1 MIGPI
6 ALIRELPEGYEEA
19 CFKTG
24 AIDRL
29 RGIKTPG
36 ELMLLNMIHLINGC
50 SLVEISEIARLGK
63 FGELSDVAF
72 MKRFKNS
79 NEWFKWIISRLQNEG
94 YISYDKPKYFEK
106 YRIVA
111 VDASDVREKGRSQR
125 IFRLHFAMDI
135 CNLQAYRYNITTNEV
150 GESLK
155 NFEFEE
161 NDLVL
166 ADRVYGTISGIE
178 HCEEQGAQFVLR
190 LRSNAFHLYDE
201 NDNIMDWTSEILQH
215 DSGSITAFV
224 HGKRKHKVRV
234 CYTKKTKEAIQAT
247 NKKLK
252 RKESQKQLTISDEA
266 KAFNEYIVIITS
278 LPDEVPSDA
287 ILDLYRFRWQIELF
301 FKRLKSIMDY
311 GELPKKRSES
321 IFSWLN
327 GKLMIALLV
336 EKMMSKTFF
345 SPKEEFPSEC
355 LERDE
360 DDLFF
365 IEI

>member
-6 ALIRELPEGYEEA
+6 ALIRELPEGYEKA
-19 CFKTG
+19 CFETG
-24 AIDRL
+24 AIGRL

-50 SLVEISEIARLGK
+50 SLVEVSEIARLGK

-111 VDASDVREKGRSQR
+111 VDASDVKEKGRSQR

-135 CNLQAYRYNITTNEV
+135 SKLQAYRYNITTNEV

-166 ADRVYGTISGIE
+166 ADRIYGTISGIE
-178 HCEEQGAQFVLR
+178 HCKEQGAEYVLR
-190 LRSNAFHLYDE
+190 LRNKAFILYDE
-201 NDNIMDWTSEILQH
+201 NEKPIDLSHEIVGH
-215 DSGSITAFV
+215 DSGCITAFV
-224 HGKRKHKVRV
+224 HGKKTHKVRV
-234 CYTKKTKEAIQAT
+234 CYKKKDKEAIEAT

-252 RKESQKQLTISDEA
+252 RKESRKQHKISDEA

-278 LPDEVPSDA
+278 LPEEVPSDA

-311 GELPKKRSES
+311 GELPKKRAES
-321 IFSWLN
+321 IFGWLN

-336 EKMMSKTFF
+336 EKMMSKCLF
-345 SPKEEFPSEC
+345 SPKEEFPPEC